1 MLFNLFIASFLVAS
15 FESRE
20 TRAFCQSSLT
30 SLHLGLE
37 TSDDQSFISKWEESF
52 HQTAVSSFS
61 VPIDLD
67 SFISDMSYLLALLS
81 KNEVEFFFEELQ
93 KKSSAFLNKNFGR
106 HFIDWLRKLDEKEK
120 KLLKGIMAGKS
131 FKSRNSKASQI
142 RFKLEQ
148 YLPRDFSGQIK
159 LFRKFINEYSLMRGT
174 SKSIEEVIDT
184 EGRVLIEQLRKRK
197 LIHWNRKEGE
207 EIWVDDLVPL
217 ESLQN
222 EQLPLLFAI
231 TPNSKTKKM
240 DLFVAIDPESR
251 DFEKD
256 QLNSSLESQINLYTV
271 HSHVARGQNVIYSG
285 ILWVNLKGDAT
296 YASLESGH
304 YMLPRIKA
312 IETAVKA
319 ELSIP
324 KAQNVLETLA
334 ERDRLQLAKLLIE
347 DFGLRFLDFD
357 RLSDRFFVRQN
368 EWLSLFPRYSDR

>member
-37 TSDDQSFISKWEESF
+37 TPDQQNSIGKLEESF
-52 HQTAVSSFS
+52 HQTPVSSLS
-61 VPIDLD
+61 LHIDLD
-67 SFISDMSYLLALLS
+67 SFISDMSHLLALLS
-81 KNEVEFFFEELQ
+81 KNEVEFFFEELR
-93 KKSSAFLNKNFGR
+93 KKSSSFLNKNFGR
-106 HFIDWLRKLDEKEK
+106 HFVDWLRKFDEKEK
-120 KLLKGIMAGKS
+120 KIIKETMAGKS
-131 FKSRNSKASQI
+131 FNSRTSKASWVRLQ
-142 RFKLEQ
+142 LEQ
-148 YLPRDFSGQIK
+148 HLPLDFSSQIK
-159 LFRKFINEYSLMRGT
+159 LFRKFINEYSLLRGT
-174 SKSIEEVIDT
+174 SKPIEEVIDAK
-184 EGRVLIEQLRKRK
+184 GRVLIDKLRKRK

-207 EIWVDDLVPL
+207 EIWMEDLVPL

-222 EQLPLLFAI
+222 QQLPLLFAI
-231 TPNSKTKKM
+231 TPDSKTKKM
-240 DLFVAIDPESR
+240 KLFVAIDPESR

-271 HSHVARGQNVIYSG
+271 HSHVARGQDVIFSG

-319 ELSIP
+319 EFSTP
-324 KAQNVLETLA
+324 KAQNVLKNLA
-334 ERDRLQLAKLLIE
+334 ERDRLHLAKLLIE